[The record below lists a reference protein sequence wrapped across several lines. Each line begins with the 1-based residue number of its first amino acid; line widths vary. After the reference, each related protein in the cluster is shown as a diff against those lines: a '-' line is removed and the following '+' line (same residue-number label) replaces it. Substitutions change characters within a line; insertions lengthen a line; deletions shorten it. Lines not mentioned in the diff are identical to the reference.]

1 MTKTKMNSQDLS
13 NRVWF
18 VMKIRQDNNVTNGV
32 YAENDTEQSE
42 PIGLGLYLKW
52 NWTNMTER
60 IGHGLSRKPNKT
72 TT

>member
-13 NRVWF
+13 DRVWF

-42 PIGLGLYLKW
+42 PIGLGVVHYENHTGQRRDQSYNYGLYLK
-52 NWTNMTER
+52 
-60 IGHGLSRKPNKT
+60 
-72 TT
+72 